1 MEGDESCGEPGL
13 AGKAPNS
20 HGRIGFLTTGLSVGG
35 AETQLVRLGLS
46 LKKRGWDIQII
57 SMIPPQAFVAE
68 LKDAGVQVRTLG
80 MRRGWPDLRA
90 IPKLGAWIRGW
101 RPDLLACFMY
111 HANILGR
118 IVGKASGVPVVLS
131 SIRSENF
138 GGAWRQR
145 MMRWTDR
152 MCGMTIVNST
162 RVAESIMERNIV
174 PAHRIRVIHN
184 GIHLDNRGGGDEAR
198 ACLRR
203 NLGVENS
210 DFLWIAVGRLEAP
223 KDYGNLLH
231 AFSRID
237 RSDKHL
243 AIAGGGPLMEALK
256 RQACDLHLQ
265 DRFHLLGF
273 RNDVAELLQ
282 AADALVL
289 SSAWEGLPNSV
300 MEALSAGKPIVA
312 TRVGGVPELVHDR
325 ESGLLVPPG
334 NPQALSE
341 AMRRMMEMPGEQR
354 KRMGEAGRAHIRKEY
369 DMTRVVEQW
378 EDLFVE
384 LMSGNGPTAGGSG
397 DCRP

>member
-1 MEGDESCGEPGL
+1 
-13 AGKAPNS
+13 
-20 HGRIGFLTTGLSVGG
+20 
-35 AETQLVRLGLS
+35 
-46 LKKRGWDIQII
+46 
-57 SMIPPQAFVAE
+57 
-68 LKDAGVQVRTLG
+68 
-80 MRRGWPDLRA
+80 
-90 IPKLGAWIRGW
+90 
-101 RPDLLACFMY
+101 
-111 HANILGR
+111 
-118 IVGKASGVPVVLS
+118 
-131 SIRSENF
+131 
-138 GGAWRQR
+138 
-145 MMRWTDR
+145 
-152 MCGMTIVNST
+152 
-162 RVAESIMERNIV
+162 
-174 PAHRIRVIHN
+174 
-184 GIHLDNRGGGDEAR
+184 
-198 ACLRR
+198 
-203 NLGVENS
+203 
-210 DFLWIAVGRLEAP
+210 
-223 KDYGNLLH
+223 
-231 AFSRID
+231 
-237 RSDKHL
+237 
-243 AIAGGGPLMEALK
+243 MEALK